1 MVKSM
6 KRVLAVALAVA
17 MMAAFL
23 PMTQETAFAAKAKK
37 PAQVKGLKVDVAE
50 DNQVTVTWKK
60 AKNAKKYTVSIK
72 DGTTGL
78 TASKASKK
86 TKLSFKGGNAVKY
99 TVKVQGVNGKKKGKF
114 SKAVTKETNDLVKA
128 ATEELETAKAELEQ
142 AKTDLEKEKA
152 DKEAAEKEAQ
162 QAQAAVEAKEKELTD
177 TKAAAEVEK
186 IIATF
191 SNPDKLSYDDVEN
204 VGAARA
210 AYDALT
216 DEQKLLVGDDFLDA
230 LEDAEDA
237 CDDIIEI
244 HTAIEIAS
252 TAELPSGGWNACS
265 VESPVVTLDGRDYYV
280 IARVDGE
287 KALLFSK
294 DAYGDAVEF
303 NAEGYEEYYNFASE
317 MEEYGPEDCSGVWRE
332 SPIRK
337 LLNEDFLEENPN
349 VAKQAVS
356 TVISENYTTFGID
369 NNMNYNEDYYTKTAT
384 TKDKV
389 FLLSWNDA
397 YKLASAG
404 ASATTEDA
412 GGMVSGST
420 AIRLDVDGEQQAWWT
435 RTTKPVSQWVTDNAS
450 NNVYCIQPS
459 TGSNYSMISRNA
471 KTEKAYVRPVF
482 WMSFDE

>member
-1 MVKSM
+1 MNSM
-6 KRVLAVALAVA
+6 IRSTKKILAVVLAAA
-17 MMAAFL
+17 MIAAFL
-23 PMTQETAFAAKAKK
+23 PMTQETAYAAKAKK
-37 PAQVKGLKVDVAE
+37 PAQVKSLKVDVAE

-78 TASKASKK
+78 TASKSSKK
-86 TKLSFKGGNAVKY
+86 TKLTFKGGNAVKY

-114 SKAVTKETNDLVKA
+114 SKAVSKETNDLVKA
-128 ATEELETAKAELEQ
+128 AQTELETAKAELEQ
-142 AKTDLEKEKA
+142 VQK

-162 QAQAAVEAKEKELTD
+162 EAKAAVEAAKKELAD
-177 TKAAAEVEK
+177 TKAAAAVETA
-186 IIATF
+186 IAPV
-191 SNPDKLSYDDVEN
+191 SDPDRLKYDDVEDIQ
-204 VGAARA
+204 AARA

-216 DEQKLLVGDDFLDA
+216 DEQKLLVGEDFLDA
-230 LEDAEDA
+230 LEDAEAA
-237 CDDIIEI
+237 CDDLIEI
-244 HTAIEIAS
+244 HTAIETAS

-265 VESPVVTLDGRDYYV
+265 VDSPVVTLDGRDYYV
-280 IARVDGE
+280 IARVEGE

-294 DAYGDAVEF
+294 DAYGDAMEF
-303 NAEGYEEYYNFASE
+303 NADGYEEYYNYASE
-317 MEEYGPEDCSGVWRE
+317 MDGYDATDCSGVWRE

-349 VAKQAVS
+349 VAKQVVK
-356 TVISENYTTFGID
+356 TVISEDYTCYGID
-369 NNMNYNEDYYTKTAT
+369 NQMNYNEDYYTKTAT
-384 TKDKV
+384 TKDYV

-404 ASATTEDA
+404 AGATTEDA

-420 AIRLDVDGEQQAWWT
+420 AIRLDIDGEQQAWWT
-435 RTTKPVSQWVTDNAS
+435 RTTKPVSQYVTDNDS

-471 KTEKAYVRPVF
+471 QTEKAYVRPVF